1 MIDNGS
7 SCTQRFYRGNAAI
20 VTTATAFRLKAEA
33 TLRLSALVLA
43 AALLLSS
50 HQLLQARPDGSQE
63 LAWEPV
69 WSDEFDRPGLPDPA
83 KWSYDVG
90 GHGWGNRELQFYTE
104 GRRENA
110 RVEDGRLIIEARRED
125 WQGKPY
131 TSARLNSKASWTYGR
146 IDVRAK
152 LPRGRGTWPAIWML
166 PVRGKYGKGGW
177 PDNGEIDIM
186 EHVGFDPGVVHGTIH
201 SRAYNHVDRTQRGKN
216 TTVADAQD
224 AFHVYSASWTP
235 QSIVVSVDHVSYF
248 SFDNERL
255 SNPQADW
262 RHWPFDKD
270 FRILLNVAVGGNWG
284 GQKGVDESIW
294 PQRLEVDYVRV
305 FQLKR

>member
-1 MIDNGS
+1 MIENENNG
-7 SCTQRFYRGNAAI
+7 TERFYRGRAAI
-20 VTTATAFRLKAEA
+20 VTTA
-33 TLRLSALVLA
+33 SLVLGA
-43 AALLLSS
+43 AIVLVAALPL
-50 HQLLQARPDGSQE
+50 HAGRDGSQE
-63 LAWEPV
+63 PAWRPV
-69 WSDEFDRPGLPDPA
+69 WSDEFDTPGLPDPA

-104 GRRENA
+104 SRRENA

-125 WQGKPY
+125 WEGRPY

-166 PVRGKYGKGGW
+166 PVRGEYGKGGW
-177 PDNGEIDIM
+177 PDNGEVDIM
-186 EHVGFDPGVVHGTIH
+186 EHVGFDPGVIHGTIH
-201 SRAYNHVDRTQRGKN
+201 SRAYNHVDRTQRGKS
-216 TTVADAQD
+216 TTVADAED
-224 AFHVYSASWTP
+224 AFHVYSVVWTP
-235 QSIVVSVDHVSYF
+235 QSIAVSVDNVSYF

-255 SNPQADW
+255 SNAQADW
-262 RHWPFDKD
+262 RQWPFDKD

-294 PQRLEVDYVRV
+294 PQRFAIDYVRV
-305 FQLKR
+305 SQAKR

>member
-1 MIDNGS
+1 VW
-7 SCTQRFYRGNAAI
+7 Q
-20 VTTATAFRLKAEA
+20 
-33 TLRLSALVLA
+33 
-43 AALLLSS
+43 
-50 HQLLQARPDGSQE
+50 
-63 LAWEPV
+63 PV
-69 WSDEFDRPGLPDPA
+69 WSDEFETPGLPDPG

-104 GRRENA
+104 ARRENA

-131 TSARLNSKASWTYGR
+131 TSARLNSRASWTYGR

-166 PVRGKYGKGGW
+166 PVRGEYGKGGW

-186 EHVGFDPGVVHGTIH
+186 EHVGFAPAVIHGTIH
-201 SRAYNHVDRTQRGKN
+201 ARAYNHVDRTQRGKSTN
-216 TTVADAQD
+216 VADAQN
-224 AFHVYSASWTP
+224 AFHVYSVVWTP
-235 QSIVVSVDHVSYF
+235 QSIVVSVDDTGYF

-262 RHWPFDKD
+262 RQWPFDKD

-294 PQRLEVDYVRV
+294 PQRLEIDYVRV
-305 FQLKR
+305 YQVKR